1 MLIQTYINLT
11 ENWQITTPSNAENY
25 KEMNKKL
32 QKIIILLMIFG
43 LIGSSVAVCLT
54 YIIG

>member
-1 MLIQTYINLT
+1 
-11 ENWQITTPSNAENY
+11 
-25 KEMNKKL
+25 MNKKL